1 MVSVHVKCI
10 NGQWTSCDANPELR
24 KNFVKNVAFKF
35 QICLGFSDLLDG
47 TSKKYGSLLWTTE
60 VLFILAFQIY
70 PPHSQHYLG
79 VKSIEITF
87 SPNPRNKIEVEED
100 HRPSKPTS
108 TRRVVDVGNV
118 IRKEGRI
125 SDETCALVSMNVLVN
140 SSHQGRSEAPV
151 SFSPISSLLPAK
163 RGARQAIH
171 FPESSLA
178 CSPTSLEARENN
190 WQWTRKGWT
199 GDEESAKNQILKES
213 NDCYYDGGADLLA
226 NFGSHARTQP
236 LYLFF
241 SAEDSNE
248 SDLRLP
254 GQV

>member
-24 KNFVKNVAFKF
+24 KNFVKNVAFKV
-35 QICLGFSDLLDG
+35 SNP
-47 TSKKYGSLLWTTE
+47 SKSR
-60 VLFILAFQIY
+60 F
-70 PPHSQHYLG
+70 PPTHETKLRWKKIIG
-79 VKSIEITF
+79 R
-87 SPNPRNKIEVEED
+87 PNPSNSPAPDEPE
-100 HRPSKPTS
+100 S
-108 TRRVVDVGNV
+108 TCQ
-118 IRKEGRI
+118 RKEGRI
-125 SDETCALVSMNVLVN
+125 SDKTCALVSMNVLVN

-199 GDEESAKNQILKES
+199 GDEESAKNQISKES